1 MFIFHRYNNSQMHRL
16 VPWINRELHYLLN
29 ENIGHISYVLT
40 RIMEILPQHPINS
53 PEFKEAMQRFFGERT
68 EHFLHELY
76 CFASTPYDMTGYD
89 RYVQYTT
96 DRRIST
102 MVNEVLSSS
111 DSDAS
116 VDSDILIISS
126 SEPAEPPPGPSRE
139 LPPTPVYPQSY
150 LPSPPEHI
158 IPIETISHSDTD
170 DDSSEVMVVGYIK
183 PPQDRTPE
191 VVDLLGSDSDVVVQ
205 DTTQPEPSQS
215 IVSAEAPE
223 TRPVPL
229 VKVSLKRHRPQR
241 LGDSESDDSTY
252 TPPGPRRRK
261 RQRSYNTA
269 TTSDTCRSTPSPLTA
284 SPSYSPLSSPRPAQ
298 PPAVLTWSDSSS
310 TESHFSLS
318 NSAHGDTSEYN
329 FSGCNSSSSSSSGR
343 RKRRVKKKSKRKSRS
358 ENTEKKRSK
367 KRNTSRSH
375 HKRKRS
381 SSKTDSPKDK
391 KSKKKS
397 HSGKGVKSSKKSS
410 EVVSPPEETPAP
422 VPIDPQPGPSGISVK
437 ASSSRVKKRRISREN
452 KRLKSVVNVM
462 YKHSSDRSPTLNS
475 YVNNVSIPVCSKNSQ
490 NESIPTDD
498 RLLDEVPSTS
508 QSETKV
514 ETELRSHLDEKPSS
528 GNDSDP
534 EDNLPLNLTMGMQ
547 FRECF

>member
-1 MFIFHRYNNSQMHRL
+1 MHRL

-29 ENIGHISYVLT
+29 ENTGHISYVMT
-40 RIMEILPQHPINS
+40 RIMELLTQHPINS
-53 PEFKEAMQRFFGERT
+53 PEFKEAMGRFFGERT

-111 DSDAS
+111 DSEAS

-139 LPPTPVYPQSY
+139 PPPAPVYPVNY
-150 LPSPPEHI
+150 IPYPPDNV

-205 DTTQPEPSQS
+205 DTTQPEPSHS
-215 IVSAEAPE
+215 AASAETPEVRTAP
-223 TRPVPL
+223 V
-229 VKVSLKRHRPQR
+229 VKLSLKRHNPQR
-241 LGDSESDDSTY
+241 VRDSESEDSTY
-252 TPPGPRRRK
+252 SPPSPRRRK

-269 TTSDTCRSTPSPLTA
+269 TTSDTCGSTP
-284 SPSYSPLSSPRPAQ
+284 SPSYSPLPSPHPAQ
-298 PPAVLTWSDSSS
+298 PPAALNLSWSDSSS
-310 TESHFSLS
+310 NMSYVSPHYSTR
-318 NSAHGDTSEYN
+318 GDTSEYN
-329 FSGCNSSSSSSSGR
+329 FSDCNTSSSSSSGK

-375 HKRKRS
+375 QKRKRS
-381 SSKTDSPKDK
+381 SSKTDPQKDK
-391 KSKKKS
+391 KSKRKS
-397 HSGKGVKSSKKSS
+397 HSGKGVKSSKKNN
-410 EVVSPPEETPAP
+410 EVISPPEETPAP
-422 VPIDPQPGPSGISVK
+422 APIEPQPGPSGISVK
-437 ASSSRVKKRRISREN
+437 ASSSREKKRRISREN

-462 YKHSSDRSPTLNS
+462 YTHSNDRSPTLNS
-475 YVNNVSIPVCSKNSQ
+475 YVNNISVPVCNKNSQ
-490 NESIPTDD
+490 NGSIPTDD

-508 QSETKV
+508 QSEIKL
-514 ETELRSHLDEKPSS
+514 ESEPRSHLDEKHSDDD
-528 GNDSDP
+528 DSDP

-547 FRECF
+547 FREYF

>member
-1 MFIFHRYNNSQMHRL
+1 MHRL

-40 RIMEILPQHPINS
+40 RIMEILPQNAINS

-111 DSDAS
+111 DSEAS

-126 SEPAEPPPGPSRE
+126 SEPAEPPPGPSRD
-139 LPPTPVYPQSY
+139 PPPAPVYPLSY
-150 LPSPPEHI
+150 IPNPPANV

-205 DTTQPEPSQS
+205 DTTQLEPSQS
-215 IVSAEAPE
+215 VVSAEAPE
-223 TRPVPL
+223 ARPVPL
-229 VKVSLKRHRPQR
+229 VKLSLKRHLPQR

-269 TTSDTCRSTPSPLTA
+269 TTSDTCRSTPSP
-284 SPSYSPLSSPRPAQ
+284 SYSPLASPRPAQ
-298 PPAVLTWSDSSS
+298 PPVALKRTWSDSSS
-310 TESHFSLS
+310 TESYFNSLS
-318 NSAHGDTSEYN
+318 NSIHGDTSEYN
-329 FSGCNSSSSSSSGR
+329 FSDCNTSSSSSSGR

-358 ENTEKKRSK
+358 EITEKKRSK

-381 SSKTDSPKDK
+381 SSKSDSLKDK
-391 KSKKKS
+391 KSKRKS
-397 HSGKGVKSSKKSS
+397 HSGKGVKSSKKNSD
-410 EVVSPPEETPAP
+410 VVSAPEETPAP
-422 VPIDPQPGPSGISVK
+422 APFDPQPGPSGITVK
-437 ASSSRVKKRRISREN
+437 ASSSREKKRRISREN

-475 YVNNVSIPVCSKNSQ
+475 YVNNISIPVCSKNSQ
-490 NESIPTDD
+490 NESIPADD
-498 RLLDEVPSTS
+498 RLLDDVASTS
-508 QSETKV
+508 QSETKG
-514 ETELRSHLDEKPSS
+514 ETELKSHLAEKSCS
-528 GNDSDP
+528 DDDDSDP

>member
-1 MFIFHRYNNSQMHRL
+1 MHRL

-29 ENIGHISYVLT
+29 ENIGHISYVMT
-40 RIMEILPQHPINS
+40 RIMELLPQHPINS

-111 DSDAS
+111 DSEAS

-139 LPPTPVYPQSY
+139 PPPAPVYPLSY
-150 LPSPPEHI
+150 IPNPPANV

-205 DTTQPEPSQS
+205 DTTQSEPLQS
-215 IVSAEAPE
+215 TASVEVAE
-223 TRPVPL
+223 TRRVPL
-229 VKVSLKRHRPQR
+229 VKLSLKRHPSQR
-241 LGDSESDDSTY
+241 VPDSESEDSTY

-269 TTSDTCRSTPSPLTA
+269 TTSDTCRSTPSP
-284 SPSYSPLSSPRPAQ
+284 SYSPLPSPYPAQ
-298 PPAVLTWSDSSS
+298 QPASLNRAWSDSSS
-310 TESHFSLS
+310 TGSYFSPS
-318 NSAHGDTSEYN
+318 SSTDGDTSEYN
-329 FSGCNSSSSSSSGR
+329 ISGYTSSSSSSGR

-358 ENTEKKRSK
+358 ENTDKKRSK

-381 SSKTDSPKDK
+381 SSKTDSQKDK
-391 KSKKKS
+391 RSKKKS
-397 HSGKGVKSSKKSS
+397 QSGKGVKSSKKNSDA
-410 EVVSPPEETPAP
+410 VSLPEETPAP
-422 VPIDPQPGPSGISVK
+422 LDPQPGPSGISVK
-437 ASSSRVKKRRISREN
+437 ASSSREKKRRINREN

-462 YKHSSDRSPTLNS
+462 YKHSNDRSPISSNFHLNS
-475 YVNNVSIPVCSKNSQ
+475 YVNNVSVPVCSKNSQ
-490 NESIPTDD
+490 NTSIPTNDKE
-498 RLLDEVPSTS
+498 LDEVPSTS
-508 QSETKV
+508 QSETKM
-514 ETELRSHLDEKPSS
+514 ETELRSHLEEKSRS
-528 GNDSDP
+528 DDDSDP

>member
-1 MFIFHRYNNSQMHRL
+1 M
-16 VPWINRELHYLLN
+16 EL
-29 ENIGHISYVLT
+29 
-40 RIMEILPQHPINS
+40 LPQHPINS

-111 DSDAS
+111 DSEAS

-139 LPPTPVYPQSY
+139 PPPAPVYPLNY
-150 LPSPPEHI
+150 IPNPPANV

-205 DTTQPEPSQS
+205 DTTQLEPSQS
-215 IVSAEAPE
+215 ASIEATE
-223 TRPVPL
+223 TRQVPL
-229 VKVSLKRHRPQR
+229 VKLSLKRHPPQR
-241 LGDSESDDSTY
+241 VQDSESEDSTY
-252 TPPGPRRRK
+252 TPPSPRRRK

-269 TTSDTCRSTPSPLTA
+269 TTSDTCRSTPSP
-284 SPSYSPLSSPRPAQ
+284 SYSPLPSPYPAQ
-298 PPAVLTWSDSSS
+298 RRPSRAWSDSSS
-310 TESHFSLS
+310 TDSYFSPS
-318 NSAHGDTSEYN
+318 CSTDGDTSEYN
-329 FSGCNSSSSSSSGR
+329 ISGYTTSSSSSGR

-358 ENTEKKRSK
+358 ENSDKKRSK

-381 SSKTDSPKDK
+381 SSKTDSLKDK

-397 HSGKGVKSSKKSS
+397 QSGKGVKSSKKNSD
-410 EVVSPPEETPAP
+410 VVSHPEEPPAP
-422 VPIDPQPGPSGISVK
+422 APIDPQPGPSGISIK
-437 ASSSRVKKRRISREN
+437 ASSSREKKRRINREN
-452 KRLKSVVNVM
+452 KRLRSVVNVM
-462 YKHSSDRSPTLNS
+462 YKHSNDRSPTLNS
-475 YVNNVSIPVCSKNSQ
+475 YVNNISKNSQ
-490 NESIPTDD
+490 NSSIPTDD
-498 RLLDEVPSTS
+498 KELDEVPSTS
-508 QSETKV
+508 QSGTKI
-514 ETELRSHLDEKPSS
+514 ETELRSPLDEKSRLDDD
-528 GNDSDP
+528 DSDP

>member
-1 MFIFHRYNNSQMHRL
+1 MHRL

-29 ENIGHISYVLT
+29 ENIGHISYVMT
-40 RIMEILPQHPINS
+40 RIMELLPQHPINS

-139 LPPTPVYPQSY
+139 PPPAPVYPLSY
-150 LPSPPEHI
+150 IPNPPANV

-205 DTTQPEPSQS
+205 DTTPPEPSQS
-215 IVSAEAPE
+215 TASVEAPE
-223 TRPVPL
+223 TRRVPI
-229 VKVSLKRHRPQR
+229 VKLSLKRHVPQR
-241 LGDSESDDSTY
+241 VPDSESEDSTY
-252 TPPGPRRRK
+252 TPPAPRRRK

-269 TTSDTCRSTPSPLTA
+269 TTSDTCRSTPSP
-284 SPSYSPLSSPRPAQ
+284 SYSPLPSPYSVQPIAVISQPWCDSTSSAESYYTPSND
-298 PPAVLTWSDSSS
+298 SD
-310 TESHFSLS
+310 T
-318 NSAHGDTSEYN
+318 TEYN
-329 FSGCNSSSSSSSGR
+329 ISDYTSSSSSSGR
-343 RKRRVKKKSKRKSRS
+343 RKRRVKKKSKRKNRS

-381 SSKTDSPKDK
+381 SSKTDSLKDK

-397 HSGKGVKSSKKSS
+397 GKDVKSSKKNNDT
-410 EVVSPPEETPAP
+410 VPPPEETPAP
-422 VPIDPQPGPSGISVK
+422 APIDPQPGPSGISIK
-437 ASSSRVKKRRISREN
+437 ASSSREKKRRINREN

-462 YKHSSDRSPTLNS
+462 YKHSNDRSPTLNS
-475 YVNNVSIPVCSKNSQ
+475 YVNNISVPVSSENSQ
-490 NESIPTDD
+490 NACNPTDD
-498 RLLDEVPSTS
+498 KMEDEVPSTS
-508 QSETKV
+508 QSEMKI
-514 ETELRSHLDEKPSS
+514 ETELRSHLDDKCRLDDD
-528 GNDSDP
+528 DSDP

-547 FRECF
+547 FLR

>member
-1 MFIFHRYNNSQMHRL
+1 MFIFHRFNNSQMHRL

-40 RIMEILPQHPINS
+40 RIMELLPQHPINS

-111 DSDAS
+111 DSEAS

-139 LPPTPVYPQSY
+139 PPPVPVYP
-150 LPSPPEHI
+150 LNTIPIPPANV

-215 IVSAEAPE
+215 IASVEAPE
-223 TRPVPL
+223 IRSPVVRL
-229 VKVSLKRHRPQR
+229 CLKRHLPQR
-241 LGDSESDDSTY
+241 AQDSESEDSTY
-252 TPPGPRRRK
+252 TPPSPRRRK
-261 RQRSYNTA
+261 RQRSYNSA
-269 TTSDTCRSTPSPLTA
+269 TTSDTCRSTPSP
-284 SPSYSPLSSPRPAQ
+284 SYSPLASPHPA
-298 PPAVLTWSDSSS
+298 LTCAWTYPSS
-310 TESHFSLS
+310 TDSCFSPS
-318 NSAHGDTSEYN
+318 NSTHDDTSEYN
-329 FSGCNSSSSSSSGR
+329 FSGCNTSSSSSSGR
-343 RKRRVKKKSKRKSRS
+343 RKRRVVKKSKRKSRTD
-358 ENTEKKRSK
+358 NTEKKRSRR
-367 KRNTSRSH
+367 RNTSRSH
-375 HKRKRS
+375 HKRKRG
-381 SSKTDSPKDK
+381 SSKTDSLKDK
-391 KSKKKS
+391 KSKRKS
-397 HSGKGVKSSKKSS
+397 HSGKGVKSSKKNSDA
-410 EVVSPPEETPAP
+410 VSPPEETPAP
-422 VPIDPQPGPSGISVK
+422 ASIDPQPGPSGISVK
-437 ASSSRVKKRRISREN
+437 ASSSREKKRRISREN

-462 YKHSSDRSPTLNS
+462 YKNSNDRSPTLNS
-475 YVNNVSIPVCSKNSQ
+475 YVNNIRSGSIPA
-490 NESIPTDD
+490 DD

-508 QSETKV
+508 QSEIKI
-514 ETELRSHLDEKPSS
+514 ETELRSHLDEISRS
-528 GNDSDP
+528 DNDDSDP

-547 FRECF
+547 IRL